1 MAKRVKEDDA
11 PYRPVEAA
19 LVRSVVTGPKK
30 ILESNVIYF
39 PLAEEK
45 ATEITK
51 EELKT
56 QPVPQGHVGLE
67 PFDQLIR
74 VLMSKSEKAG
84 LENLVDRLAKQA
96 DTTLKISHLM
106 RAFVILL
113 KHGEDMLLEEARRG
127 TRLVRPSNGNP
138 IGIADF
144 EHRVAYMVLAA
155 LKNSLPL

>member
-1 MAKRVKEDDA
+1 MAKRVREDDA

-19 LVRSVVTGPKK
+19 LVRSVVAGPKK
-30 ILESNVIYF
+30 TSESNVIHF
-39 PLAEEK
+39 PLQEEK
-45 ATEITK
+45 AE
-51 EELKT
+51 EELKEE
-56 QPVPQGHVGLE
+56 QKAEPLPPARLGLE

-74 VLMSKSEKAG
+74 VLMSKSEKAA

-106 RAFVILL
+106 RAFVLL
-113 KHGEDMLLEEARRG
+113 LRHGEDTLLEEARRG

-144 EHRVAYMVLAA
+144 EQRVAQILLTA
-155 LKNSLPL
+155 LKNSPPL